1 MLVLIIKFRFFLS
14 FLNFLDGITIFPEQY
29 EQFKDLL
36 IENNTVVLSGEVSK
50 KENTSIIVNKVTQI

>member
-1 MLVLIIKFRFFLS
+1 MAFIVAEDS
-14 FLNFLDGITIFPEQY
+14 SGVLDGITIFPEQY

-50 KENTSIIVNKVTQI
+50 KDNTSIIVNKVTQI